1 MADREFVSTT
11 GTRHRLEPQR
21 WTKLTDAAITGCGQF
36 ADLSNPVVQQPVKDC
51 KRCYPKGRT
60 E

>member
-1 MADREFVSTT
+1 MTADREFVSTT
-11 GTRHRLEPQR
+11 GTRHRLLAFR
-21 WTKLTDAAITGCGQF
+21 LNGATMTVCGQV

-51 KRCYPKGRT
+51 KRCYPKGRS